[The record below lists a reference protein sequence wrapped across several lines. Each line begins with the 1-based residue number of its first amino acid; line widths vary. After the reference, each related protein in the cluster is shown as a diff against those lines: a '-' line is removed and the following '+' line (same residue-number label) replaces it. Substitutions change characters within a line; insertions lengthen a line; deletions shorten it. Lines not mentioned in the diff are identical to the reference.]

1 MRAKRLR
8 SRTSAVCVTAVVTGT
23 LLSGCRGSSAGAV
36 SQPTSLPASACAG
49 HVETGDLA
57 VSIVFGGLSR
67 PIVVHVPSGYTDRTP
82 VALVLNLHGSGS
94 TAPAQEAFSG
104 MDSTSNADGFIVA
117 YPQGEIS
124 SGSGYD
130 WNVPGEPLFGG
141 GASPANAPNDVA
153 FLADVVQRLE
163 AGLCIDPNRV
173 FSTGFSGGARMTSQL
188 GCDLPGT
195 IAAIAP
201 VSGLRLPSPCTGTR
215 AVPVISFHGTADAID
230 PYDGNGQAYWTYSV
244 PDAAQR
250 WAGHDDCATTPE
262 AASPALK
269 VTLTEYT
276 GCQDGAT
283 VELYTITGEGHEWP
297 GGPILPAEDTS
308 VLGPQ
313 SSAIDADTT
322 MWQFFEAHPLPV
334 S

>member
-1 MRAKRLR
+1 MG
-8 SRTSAVCVTAVVTGT
+8 AVCLTAVVTGA
-23 LLSGCRGSSAGAV
+23 LLSGCRGSPTGAV
-36 SQPTSLPASACAG
+36 SQATILPASACAG
-49 HVETGDLA
+49 HVATGDLV
-57 VSIVFGGLSR
+57 VSVVFGGLSR
-67 PIVVHVPSGYTDRTP
+67 PVVVHVPSGYTDRTP

-94 TAPAQEAFSG
+94 TASAQETFSG
-104 MDSTSNADGFIVA
+104 MDSTSNTDGFIVT

-141 GASPANAPNDVA
+141 GAAPANAPNDVA
-153 FLADVVQRLE
+153 FLAEVIQRLE

-215 AVPVISFHGTADAID
+215 AVPVISFHGTADPID
-230 PYDGNGQAYWTYSV
+230 PYNGNGQAYWTYSV
-244 PDAAQR
+244 PAAAQR
-250 WAGHDDCATTPE
+250 WAGHDSCAGTPDTTTP
-262 AASPALK
+262 APK
-269 VTLTEYT
+269 VTLTEYS
-276 GCQDGAT
+276 GCQDAAT

-297 GGPILPAEDTS
+297 GGPILPVADTS

-322 MWQFFEAHPLPV
+322 MWQFFEAHPLPA